1 MQVRF
6 RIPLLAA
13 FAILLLASCSKKNKE
28 GKFVPKD
35 AAVVVHINGASL
47 SSKLPWDEIKK
58 NALFQKMYA
67 DSSIPT
73 FVKGALD
80 NPDNS
85 GIDTKTDI
93 LFFMQKDSV
102 GSVVVFTGT
111 IKDAEKF
118 KLFSL
123 DVTKGGTESEKDGI
137 NFITKSPFS
146 IGWNKEKFVCLINTP
161 ELSMD
166 AYKPSSWGGDSM
178 YTVKS
183 RDLSAA
189 CKTIFDLKE
198 SNSLAEDEKFTEL
211 VKKPGDLHFWMNS
224 EALYKDGL
232 SNPAIAML
240 NLNTLYKGSRTAA
253 ALNFENGKIL
263 MDVKSYAGKE
273 LTELYKKYGGK
284 NIDEEMIKRLP
295 SKDVAA
301 VFAMS
306 YKPEGIK
313 ELLKLMGVEGYA
325 NMGLAFVGFSLDDF
339 IKANKGDILI
349 ALTEIKHKKDSIKFK
364 GVNGEDKS
372 FETNTPQPE
381 IIFATSIGDKDA
393 FNLLIKAGEKLTGPM
408 KNDPTGFSYLNNFG
422 YNSNGKYFA
431 IGNSKENIDKYTG
444 ANSNT
449 SFDFLSKISGEPFGG
464 FINLQYIMKAFESEA
479 AKDSTAKAVYDVSL
493 KMWDN
498 VYMKG
503 GSYSG
508 GGITQTIEINLIDK
522 NTNSLKQLNQY
533 LGTIGQLKIESD
545 KKMEMKDVMMEEV
558 KIDTTNAAKL
568 PPPPPP
574 SK

>member
-1 MQVRF
+1 MQLRF

-13 FAILLLASCSKKNKE
+13 VAILLLASCSKKNKE
-28 GKFVPKD
+28 GKFVPKN
-35 AAVVVHINGASL
+35 AAVVVHVNGASL

-73 FVKGALD
+73 FIKGALD

-85 GIDTKTDI
+85 GIDTKTDMI
-93 LFFMQKDSV
+93 FFMQKDSV
-102 GSVVVFTGT
+102 GGVVVFTGT

-123 DVTKGGTESEKDGI
+123 DITKGGTESEKDGI

-146 IGWNKEKFVCLINTP
+146 VGWNKEKFVCLVNAP

-166 AYKPSSWGGDSM
+166 GYKPSSWGDSS

-211 VKKPGDLHFWMNS
+211 VKQPGDLHFWMNS
-224 EALYKDGL
+224 EEFYKDGL
-232 SNPAIAML
+232 ANPAMAML
-240 NLNTLYKGSRTAA
+240 NLTTLYKGSRSAA
-253 ALNFENGKIL
+253 TLNFESGKIL
-263 MDVKSYAGKE
+263 MDIKSYAGKE

-339 IKANKGDILI
+339 IKANKGDILFAI
-349 ALTEIKHKKDSIKFK
+349 SDFKKSPNDTSIIDAQGNKDDKAYLFK
-364 GVNGEDKS
+364 Q
-372 FETNTPQPE
+372 TPD
-381 IIFATSIGDKDA
+381 ILFAASIGDKDA
-393 FNLLIKAGEKLTGPM
+393 FNLLIKAGEKFG
-408 KNDPTGFSYLNNFG
+408 KNVPAEIPVA

-431 IGNSKENIDKYTG
+431 IGNSKENIAKYTG
-444 ANSNT
+444 TNSNT

-464 FINLQYIMKAFESEA
+464 YINLQYIMKAFESEA
-479 AKDSTAKAVYDVSL
+479 TKDSTAKAVYDASL
-493 KMWDN
+493 KMWDD

-508 GGITQTIEINLIDK
+508 GGITQTMEINLIDK

-533 LGTIGQLKIESD
+533 LGTLGQLKIEKD
-545 KKMEMKDVMMEEV
+545 KEMEVRDVMIEEV
-558 KIDTTNAAKL
+558 KPDSANSPKL
-568 PPPPPP
+568 PPPPPA
-574 SK
+574 K

>member
-1 MQVRF
+1 MQLRF
-6 RIPLLAA
+6 RIPFLAA
-13 FAILLLASCSKKNKE
+13 VAILLLASCSKKNKE

-35 AAVVVHINGASL
+35 AAVVVHVNGASL

-73 FVKGALD
+73 FIKGALE

-85 GIDTKTDI
+85 GIDTKTDMI
-93 LFFMQKDSV
+93 FFMQKDSV
-102 GSVVVFTGT
+102 GGIIVFTGA

-123 DVTKGGTESEKDGI
+123 DITKGGTESEKDGI
-137 NFITKSPFS
+137 KFITKSPFS
-146 IGWNKEKFVCLINTP
+146 VGWNNEKFVCLVNAP
-161 ELSMD
+161 ELSMNG
-166 AYKPSSWGGDSM
+166 YKPSSWGDST

-211 VKKPGDLHFWMNS
+211 VKQPGDLHFWMNS
-224 EALYKDGL
+224 EELYKDGL
-232 SNPAIAML
+232 ANPAMAML
-240 NLNTLYKGSRTAA
+240 NLTTLYKGSRAA
-253 ALNFENGKIL
+253 ATLNFENGKIL
-263 MDVKSYAGKE
+263 MDIKSYAGKE

-325 NMGLAFVGFSLDDF
+325 NMGLAFAGFSLDDF
-339 IKANKGDILI
+339 IKANKGDVLI

-381 IIFATSIGDKDA
+381 FIFATSIGDKDA
-393 FNLLIKAGEKLTGPM
+393 FNLLIKAGEKFG
-408 KNDPTGFSYLNNFG
+408 KNVPAEIPVA

-431 IGNSKENIDKYTG
+431 IGNSKENIAKYTG
-444 ANSNT
+444 TNSNT
-449 SFDFLSKISGEPFGG
+449 SFDFLSNISGEPFGG
-464 FINLQYIMKAFESEA
+464 YINLQYIMKAFESEA
-479 AKDSTAKAVYDVSL
+479 TKDSTAKAVYDASL

-508 GGITQTIEINLIDK
+508 GGITQTMEINLIDK

-533 LGTIGQLKIESD
+533 LGTLGQLKMESD
-545 KKMEMKDVMMEEV
+545 KKMEMTDVMMEEV
-558 KIDTTNAAKL
+558 KPDSANSPKL
-568 PPPPPP
+568 PPPPPA
-574 SK
+574 K

>member
-1 MQVRF
+1 MQLRF

-28 GKFVPKD
+28 GKFIPKN
-35 AAVVVHINGASL
+35 AAIVVHINGASL
-47 SSKLPWDEIKK
+47 STKLPWDEIKK

-85 GIDTKTDI
+85 GIDTKTDM

-102 GSVVVFTGT
+102 GGIVVFTGT

-146 IGWNKEKFVCLINTP
+146 IGWNKEKFVCLVNAP
-161 ELSMD
+161 ELSMQG
-166 AYKPSSWGGDSM
+166 YKPTPDSM

-189 CKTIFDLKE
+189 CKTVFDLKE
-198 SNSLAEDEKFTEL
+198 SNSLGEDEKFTEL

-224 EALYKDGL
+224 EELYKDGGL
-232 SNPAIAML
+232 ANPAMAML
-240 NLNTLYKGSRTAA
+240 DLNKLYEGNITAA
-253 ALNFENGKIL
+253 AVNFENGKIL
-263 MDVKSYAGKE
+263 MDIKSYAGKE
-273 LTELYKKYGGK
+273 LSELYKKYGGK

-295 SKDVAA
+295 VKDVAA

-306 YKPEGIK
+306 FKPEGIK

-325 NMGLAFVGFSLDDF
+325 NMGLAFAGFSLDDF

-349 ALTEIKHKKDSIKFK
+349 ALTEIKHKKDSVNFK
-364 GVNGEDKS
+364 GMNGEDKS
-372 FETNTPQPE
+372 FETNTPQPDV
-381 IIFATSIGDKDA
+381 IFATSIGDKDA
-393 FNLLIKAGEKLTGPM
+393 FNLLIKAGEK
-408 KNDPTGFSYLNNFG
+408 FG
-422 YNSNGKYFA
+422 KGKVDDFPIAYNSNGKYFA
-431 IGNSKENIDKYTG
+431 IGNSKENVDKYTG
-444 ANSNT
+444 NNSNT
-449 SFDFLSKISGEPFGG
+449 NFDFLSKISGEPFGG
-464 FINLQYIMKAFESEA
+464 YVNLQYMMKAFESDA
-479 AKDSTAKAVYDVSL
+479 TKDSTAKIAYDASL

-503 GSYSG
+503 GTYEG
-508 GGITQTIEINLIDK
+508 GGITQTIEINLMDK
-522 NTNSLKQLNQY
+522 GVNSLKQLNQY
-533 LGTIGQLKIESD
+533 LGTLGQLKMERD
-545 KKMEMKDVMMEEV
+545 KKMEITDARMEEV
-558 KIDTTNAAKL
+558 KIDTMSATKL
-568 PPPPPP
+568 PPPPP

>member
-28 GKFVPKD
+28 GKFIPKN

-73 FVKGALD
+73 FVKSALD

-85 GIDTKTDI
+85 GIDTKADMQ
-93 LFFMQKDSV
+93 FFMQTDSV
-102 GSVVVFTGT
+102 GGVVVFTGT

-146 IGWNKEKFVCLINTP
+146 IGWNKEKFVCLVNAP
-161 ELSMD
+161 QLSMQG
-166 AYKPSSWGGDSM
+166 YKPTTDSM

-198 SNSLAEDEKFTEL
+198 SNSLGEDEKFTEL
-211 VKKPGDLHFWMNS
+211 VKQPGDVHFWMNS
-224 EALYKDGL
+224 EELYKGGL
-232 SNPAIAML
+232 SNPAMAML
-240 NLNTLYKGSRTAA
+240 NLNKLYEGNIAA
-253 ALNFENGKIL
+253 ATVNFENGKIL
-263 MDVKSYAGKE
+263 MNLKSYAGKE
-273 LTELYKKYGGK
+273 LSELYKKYGGK

-295 SKDVAA
+295 VKDVAA

-306 YKPEGIK
+306 FKPEGIK

-325 NMGLAFVGFSLDDF
+325 NMGLAFAGFSLDDF

-349 ALTEIKHKKDSIKFK
+349 ALTEIKHKKDSISFK
-364 GVNGEDKS
+364 GMNGDDKS
-372 FETNTPQPE
+372 FETNSPQPE
-381 IIFATSIGDKDA
+381 IIFATSIGDKEA
-393 FNLLIKAGEKLTGPM
+393 FNLLIKAGEKLGKGKTDDLPIA
-408 KNDPTGFSYLNNFG
+408 
-422 YNSNGKYFA
+422 YNTNGKYFA
-431 IGNSKENIDKYTG
+431 VGNSKENVDKYLG
-444 ANSNT
+444 SSNT
-449 SFDFLSKISGEPFGG
+449 NFDFLSKISGESFGG
-464 FINLQYIMKAFESEA
+464 YINLQYIMKAFESDA
-479 AKDSTAKAVYDVSL
+479 TKDSTAKAVYDASL

-503 GSYSG
+503 GKYEG
-508 GGITQTIEINLIDK
+508 GGITQTMELNLMDK

-533 LGTIGQLKIESD
+533 LGTLGQLKMERD
-545 KKMEMKDVMMEEV
+545 KKMEISDIKMEKV
-558 KIDTTNAAKL
+558 STDTTKFS
-568 PPPPPP
+568 PPTPPL
-574 SK
+574 KRK

>member
-1 MQVRF
+1 MQLRF

-35 AAVVVHINGASL
+35 AAVVMHVNGASL

-73 FVKGALD
+73 FIKGALD

-85 GIDTKTDI
+85 GIDTKTDMI
-93 LFFMQKDSV
+93 FFMQKDSV
-102 GSVVVFTGT
+102 GGVIVFTGT

-123 DVTKGGTESEKDGI
+123 DITKGGTESEKDGI
-137 NFITKSPFS
+137 KFITKSPFS
-146 IGWNKEKFVCLINTP
+146 VGWNKEKFVCLVNAP
-161 ELSMD
+161 ELSMNG
-166 AYKPSSWGGDSM
+166 YKPSSWGDSS

-211 VKKPGDLHFWMNS
+211 VKQPGDLHFWMNS
-224 EALYKDGL
+224 EEFYKDGL
-232 SNPAIAML
+232 ANPALAML
-240 NLNTLYKGSRTAA
+240 NLTTLYKGSRTAA
-253 ALNFENGKIL
+253 TLNFENGKIL
-263 MDVKSYAGKE
+263 MDIKSYAGKE

-339 IKANKGDILI
+339 IKANKGDVLI

-381 IIFATSIGDKDA
+381 IIFAASIGDKDA
-393 FNLLIKAGEKLTGPM
+393 FNLLIKAGEKFG
-408 KNDPTGFSYLNNFG
+408 KNVPAEIPVA

-431 IGNSKENIDKYTG
+431 IGNSKENIAKYTG
-444 ANSNT
+444 TNSNT
-449 SFDFLSKISGEPFGG
+449 SFDFLSKISGGPFGG
-464 FINLQYIMKAFESEA
+464 YINLQYIMKAFESEA
-479 AKDSTAKAVYDVSL
+479 TKDSTAKAVYDASL

-503 GSYSG
+503 GPYSG
-508 GGITQTIEINLIDK
+508 GGITQTMEINLIDK

-533 LGTIGQLKIESD
+533 LGTLGQLKMESD
-545 KKMEMKDVMMEEV
+545 KKMEMTDVMMEEV
-558 KIDTTNAAKL
+558 KPDSANSPKL
-568 PPPPPP
+568 PPPPPA
-574 SK
+574 K